1 MFRKI
6 FILSFFIG
14 IMGSAFSQTVL
25 SVEEAVTKAIAAN
38 RDVVAAGY
46 SVTQQKQLIKSAI
59 NLSNPEFFWESPT
72 GSFYTGS
79 ITQSFDF
86 PTVYGKQVQLQ
97 KQQVVIAEKDKLRVE
112 TEVSYR
118 IRLLYLAI
126 QYTEALQKEL
136 KTQDSVYYQLQIAA
150 QRQFDAGQIDYLQK
164 IFAETEYGDLHN
176 QFLQTTSTLESLLAQ
191 LQFLTGIN
199 DSVEVSSLQLFSLP
213 EGLLVA
219 EDSSVLN
226 QNRTTAL
233 LLQEV
238 EVNRKNL
245 ELQKNK
251 ALPGLAFGYFNQ
263 GERNTPTSLRFRF
276 GVTVPLWF
284 WQYKSNIQAAKTGVT
299 IAQEKTE
306 GFKQQLNYEL
316 MQTKN
321 EMTTNYQSYNYY
333 KNTGLPKAEEI
344 INTAKRFFESGETD
358 YINYLRNISTAY
370 ETKLKFVETLN
381 NLNHSI
387 ITINYLTGKL

>member
-1 MFRKI
+1 MFRNI
-6 FILSFFIG
+6 ILLVLLTGMI
-14 IMGSAFSQTVL
+14 GSAFTQTL
-25 SVEEAVTKAIAAN
+25 MKVEDAVAKAISAN
-38 RDVVAAGY
+38 RDVAAAGH
-46 SVTQQKQLIKSAI
+46 VVNQQKQLVKSAI
-59 NLSNPEFFWESPT
+59 NLPNPEFFWESPT

-79 ITQSFDF
+79 ITQSFEF

-126 QYTEALQKEL
+126 QYTEALHKEL
-136 KTQDSVYYQLQIAA
+136 KLQDSVYNQLQLAA

-164 IFAETEYGDLHN
+164 IFTETEYGDLHN
-176 QFLQTTSTLESLLAQ
+176 QFLQTSSTLESLLTQ
-191 LQFLTGIN
+191 LQFLTGI
-199 DSVEVSSLQLFSLP
+199 DEPVSVLSLELLSLP
-213 EGLLVA
+213 ESLLVTK
-219 EDSSVLN
+219 DSSALN
-226 QNRTTAL
+226 QNRITAL
-233 LLQEV
+233 FLQEV

-299 IAQEKTE
+299 IAEEKTA

-333 KNTGLPKAEEI
+333 KNTGLPKADEI

-370 ETKLKFVETLN
+370 ETKLKYVEILN
-381 NLNHSI
+381 SLNHSI

>member
-1 MFRKI
+1 M
-6 FILSFFIG
+6 
-14 IMGSAFSQTVL
+14 
-25 SVEEAVTKAIAAN
+25 
-38 RDVVAAGY
+38 
-46 SVTQQKQLIKSAI
+46 
-59 NLSNPEFFWESPT
+59 
-72 GSFYTGS
+72 
-79 ITQSFDF
+79 
-86 PTVYGKQVQLQ
+86 
-97 KQQVVIAEKDKLRVE
+97 
-112 TEVSYR
+112 
-118 IRLLYLAI
+118 
-126 QYTEALQKEL
+126 
-136 KTQDSVYYQLQIAA
+136 AA

-164 IFAETEYGDLHN
+164 IFTETEYGDLHN
-176 QFLQTTSTLESLLAQ
+176 QFLQTSSTLESLQTQ
-191 LQFLTGIN
+191 LQFLTGVN
-199 DSVEVSSLQLFSLP
+199 ESVAVSSLQLFTLP

-233 LLQEV
+233 LLQDV

-299 IAQEKTE
+299 IAQEKTA

-321 EMTTNYQSYNYY
+321 EMTSNYQSYNYY